1 MGPGVGD
8 AQAETAPAETATSD
22 SDGGSQDSGEI
33 VVTGQKTTF
42 ANSQVTPAMI
52 DRQSALTSV
61 NDVLNELPGVFV
73 SEGDAFGSSDWA
85 TSISIRGFSS
95 GAGGQ
100 QIGTTIDGM
109 PNGGSGYGGGSRAN
123 RYLDVLDLKTV
134 VVSQGTADI
143 SSRSKAC
150 CAAASRAASR
160 AGC

>member
-1 MGPGVGD
+1 MKFKFGAAILAIAAATGH
-8 AQAETAPAETATSD
+8 AQAHVATAETAPAETATSD

-85 TSISIRGFSS
+85 TSISMAISPVFTLSTVS
-95 GAGGQ
+95 C
-100 QIGTTIDGM
+100 GT
-109 PNGGSGYGGGSRAN
+109 P
-123 RYLDVLDLKTV
+123 L
-134 VVSQGTADI
+134 
-143 SSRSKAC
+143 
-150 CAAASRAASR
+150 
-160 AGC
+160 